1 METKKFA
8 FSLLSLDSDSVT
20 IERRSSSEETVKYTI
35 YKNTV
40 ISLSPKLSPKNILN
54 YTDEIILLVFNGIIN
69 NTPPNEIENLTEV
82 YSFSKKI
89 SSFWLGEII
98 QIKNQE
104 NNSDNN
110 IFTAYNKRDFET
122 LRRRWSYD
130 GC

>member
-1 METKKFA
+1 METKKFV
-8 FSLLSLDSDSVT
+8 FSLLSLDSDSIT

-69 NTPPNEIENLTEV
+69 NTPTNEIENLTEV

-89 SSFWLGEII
+89 SSFWE
-98 QIKNQE
+98 
-104 NNSDNN
+104 
-110 IFTAYNKRDFET
+110 DFH
-122 LRRRWSYD
+122 SS
-130 GC
+130 